1 MAYLATKAVEKL
13 KDGKLGGIGMVSPL
27 FGAINSRQ
35 KKKRLAAAGAAGWRW
50 HSQCWKRLFY
60 KGYLAH
66 NDERWWRCFKSWK
79 RRWYL
84 SDRQDKRPYGLMKG
98 RVRDYQQEYRT
109 QKARGEHSDRM
120 ERQRARRKMDSTSAD
135 LNGNGK
141 ADKREGKDI
150 SHKVALSKGGSN
162 ADGVTVE
169 SRSANRS
176 RNYQSKRRKSNVS
189 RKA

>member
-1 MAYLATKAVEKL
+1 
-13 KDGKLGGIGMVSPL
+13 
-27 FGAINSRQ
+27 
-35 KKKRLAAAGAAGWRW
+35 
-50 HSQCWKRLFY
+50 
-60 KGYLAH
+60 
-66 NDERWWRCFKSWK
+66 
-79 RRWYL
+79 
-84 SDRQDKRPYGLMKG
+84 MKG

-176 RNYQSKRRKSNVS
+176 RNYQSKRKKTNVS